1 VVPRVSLSHPSE
13 LRLPLRWSAILR
25 PQLGP
30 AVSLA
35 STSGVHGGRDAV
47 KALMVG
53 ADVAMVTSAVL
64 AHGPERVEL
73 ILAEMRSWLEANE
86 YGSVTQL
93 RGSATQGS
101 VEDPTAFERA
111 QYIRT
116 LHSWAAPA
124 ERTATA

>member
-1 VVPRVSLSHPSE
+1 
-13 LRLPLRWSAILR
+13 
-25 PQLGP
+25 
-30 AVSLA
+30 
-35 STSGVHGGRDAV
+35 
-47 KALMVG
+47 
-53 ADVAMVTSAVL
+53 MVTSAVL